1 MKHSYLSMAKTTPD
15 VNNSFYL
22 GVSSIKNISIL
33 LLRSTKLYPDGS
45 SDYITEDDFD
55 GDFDINHVL
64 F

>member
-1 MKHSYLSMAKTTPD
+1 MAKTTPD

-33 LLRSTKLYPDGS
+33 LLRSAKLYPDGS